1 MLMQVADSQLKEL
14 GVETTTEIVDNIDTT
29 AAKGDYDIIFYAQ
42 HTAPTGNPS
51 FFLNQ
56 FFRTD
61 GGKNFNHYDSEEL
74 NTILDEMGDVG
85 NGAELDTLAVDAQS
99 VIYKD
104 LPVLFLVDPQWHIAV
119 SEDLRDYQ
127 PYGGDYYIVNDQ
139 LGL

>member
-1 MLMQVADSQLKEL
+1 
-14 GVETTTEIVDNIDTT
+14 
-29 AAKGDYDIIFYAQ
+29 
-42 HTAPTGNPS
+42 
-51 FFLNQ
+51 
-56 FFRTD
+56 
-61 GGKNFNHYDSEEL
+61 
-74 NTILDEMGDVG
+74 MGDVG